1 MSCHG
6 KEGSFLVS
14 VAVVDRVK
22 SVRKRFLL
30 CIFSPHVNMQSGLR
44 NAEYLCSW
52 DPES

>member
-30 CIFSPHVNMQSGLR
+30 CIFSPHVNM
-44 NAEYLCSW
+44 
-52 DPES
+52 